1 MQGCSEMIPID
12 TIFLLLKIY
21 FITCFI
27 SVIFLMLVMAKIVVI
42 FTEFLHIGKSLIKF
56 MYYQFRCWHIN
67 RNLNDLQSW
76 TKPVETNRENAYFFL
91 SSWQKLKPPP
101 NECPISPLPLI
112 HSCLGQHGN
121 YTRWFLDQ
129 KDIFEQGVG
138 KGPAY
143 FFCLEKTGVGRKS
156 QKIDGIVSTVL
167 SGVLAFPV
175 NVQIIIL
182 SSVCLLNFVL
192 VNVCTCLL
200 KNKF

>member
-42 FTEFLHIGKSLIKF
+42 FTEFLHIGKSLIYVLLVSLLAYK
-56 MYYQFRCWHIN
+56 QE
-67 RNLNDLQSW
+67 LEDLQSW

-121 YTRWFLDQ
+121 YTCWFLDQ